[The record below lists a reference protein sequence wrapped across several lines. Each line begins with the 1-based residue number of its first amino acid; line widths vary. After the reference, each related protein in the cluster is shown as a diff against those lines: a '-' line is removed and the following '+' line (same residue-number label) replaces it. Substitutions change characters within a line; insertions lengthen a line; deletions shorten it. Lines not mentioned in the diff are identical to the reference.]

1 MKNRSIKLV
10 AVLAFLLTAI
20 IPSRGAT
27 LVGLLVDTNDALA
40 NVTAQRLWSSNFLAI
55 ASNQIAS
62 SISSVTLGSLGAQ
75 PTNANLTTLS
85 SLTGGSSTNF
95 LSGDGSFKQVT
106 TNMIPGLVADIAGR
120 EPLNSNK
127 YQRTNSMLTVLQGLP
142 YAAGD
147 LIVGSIFGPTSLLHP
162 GSNGKVPMS
171 TNTPAGGIVWM
182 DPPSSAG
189 SGTVTSVGA
198 TSTVSGLQFSGV
210 PITSSGTASLTGI
223 VGVASGGTAATTA
236 AGARTN
242 LGVVIGVDVQAYDS
256 DLADL
261 SSASSTGT
269 GPFVRATNASM
280 AIGTLTVTTNATLT
294 NATLNGTT
302 TLASSTNTGTMGVA
316 GALTVGSTNIALAI
330 AGKAN
335 SATTLSG
342 YGITDAEPLNSN
354 KYQATNAN
362 LTTLASSGFT
372 GSSGAIV
379 RSTAGTVTNLTAD
392 GTTTLSTATNTV
404 SVGAPLS
411 IVGSTNI
418 ALELSKKAN
427 TNAPTFIGTSTFAGI
442 TNVGTIGSTGAI
454 IAGSTNIA
462 EALALKAP
470 LTSAALVTPTLTN
483 ATLTGTL
490 TAGGGVGSAGQ
501 ILSSTGTGVAW
512 SNAPAGGG
520 FTGTSLM
527 SWHAADALP
536 GTNSSTAALYDVRG
550 DGIPAIVFTNA
561 ANTEINFEGWVP
573 SGFTLTG
580 GVSLTVAA
588 YQEGNGGSS
597 NVVFR
602 AQIMN
607 LCCTG
612 SGALDTNSFLTAY
625 NVTSTLPTTAS
636 VATNLTISM
645 SSITNLTAGGMI
657 RVNLT
662 RMTDSASDTNNFN
675 AGVIGARLNSM

>member
-40 NVTAQRLWSSNFLAI
+40 NVTAQRLWSSNFLVI

-354 KYQATNAN
+354 KYQSTNAN
-362 LTTLASSGFT
+362 LTTLASSGYT
-372 GSSGAIV
+372 GSAGAIA
-379 RSTAGTVTNLTAD
+379 RATGPAFGGTATFSATTNTSTAGFASDVIV
-392 GTTTLSTATNTV
+392 GTTNV
-404 SVGAPLS
+404 
-411 IVGSTNI
+411 
-418 ALELSKKAN
+418 
-427 TNAPTFIGTSTFAGI
+427 AG
-442 TNVGTIGSTGAI
+442 
-454 IAGSTNIA
+454 
-462 EALALKAP
+462 ALALKAP

-483 ATLTGTL
+483 GTYNGSMTIQMVERQPHATVTNFVADPTVAGYQLIYPTNLVAKFLHLTNAAAGLQTTFLVIAGTNATVSVEL
-490 TAGGGVGSAGQ
+490 PATIWASNTNKVSISAGQ
-501 ILSSTGTGVAW
+501 ILPVSILCYG
-512 SNAPAGGG
+512 SN
-520 FTGTSLM
+520 
-527 SWHAADALP
+527 
-536 GTNSSTAALYDVRG
+536 
-550 DGIPAIVFTNA
+550 
-561 ANTEINFEGWVP
+561 NT
-573 SGFTLTG
+573 
-580 GVSLTVAA
+580 
-588 YQEGNGGSS
+588 
-597 NVVFR
+597 NVV
-602 AQIMN
+602 
-607 LCCTG
+607 
-612 SGALDTNSFLTAY
+612 
-625 NVTSTLPTTAS
+625 AS
-636 VATNLTISM
+636 M
-645 SSITNLTAGGMI
+645 GQPFI
-657 RVNLT
+657 R
-662 RMTDSASDTNNFN
+662 
-675 AGVIGARLNSM
+675 